1 MHYSEET
8 IMRLLGGLKWRK
20 KENIRN
26 EGGAQKKE
34 SQKTKQNLV
43 FEPVSRFNFFIV
55 RYVRLVHF
63 SCQKRLNQINNTK

>member
-1 MHYSEET
+1 MTMHYSEET

-55 RYVRLVHF
+55 HEKDTFGSFFL
-63 SCQKRLNQINNTK
+63 SKEIEPD

>member
-43 FEPVSRFNFFIV
+43 FEPVPRFNFFIV
-55 RYVRLVHF
+55 HEKDKFDSFFL
-63 SCQKRLNQINNTK
+63 SKEIEPD